1 MRYSKYISAI
11 AAIGDFLILNFLFI
25 FTFLYFRHGEP
36 ATLQTNAIIFY
47 FYINLAWVISIAIF
61 KPYKTDRQSG
71 KKYILFTYL
80 KSVIFLLPLF
90 LLYFQVLSFDY
101 LSRLQIKLLFPVL
114 LISLLTWRFSL
125 YFLLILYRKAGYN
138 FRNVVIVGNNETA
151 NELKNFFIQNHWAG
165 YRFKGFFTFEPSNKK
180 EVVGTYSDLER
191 YVVSHEIDEIYLISN
206 NIDDS
211 IFKVITSIVSR
222 YPVKIRIVPYVS
234 HFSFLSVKLTNYGTI
249 PVLTFQRGPL
259 NFWYNRLIKRFFDV
273 GFSLIVIVLIL
284 SWLIPLVYLLN
295 LLSGDGASLFFIQK
309 RTGMDNKPFS
319 LIKFRTMKKN
329 DEADAKQVTK
339 NDNRIT
345 KIGKFLRCSS
355 IDEIPQF
362 FNVLIG
368 NMSVV
373 GPRPH
378 MLFHTDI
385 YKEMVKKFM
394 VRHTVKP
401 GITGYAQVNGFRGEI
416 IKTRDIK
423 ERIKMDIYYIENWSF
438 SLDMKIIFLTII
450 NLLKG
455 DKAAY

>member
-1 MRYSKYISAI
+1 
-11 AAIGDFLILNFLFI
+11 
-25 FTFLYFRHGEP
+25 
-36 ATLQTNAIIFY
+36 
-47 FYINLAWVISIAIF
+47 
-61 KPYKTDRQSG
+61 
-71 KKYILFTYL
+71 
-80 KSVIFLLPLF
+80 
-90 LLYFQVLSFDY
+90 
-101 LSRLQIKLLFPVL
+101 
-114 LISLLTWRFSL
+114 
-125 YFLLILYRKAGYN
+125 
-138 FRNVVIVGNNETA
+138 
-151 NELKNFFIQNHWAG
+151 
-165 YRFKGFFTFEPSNKK
+165 
-180 EVVGTYSDLER
+180 
-191 YVVSHEIDEIYLISN
+191 
-206 NIDDS
+206 
-211 IFKVITSIVSR
+211 
-222 YPVKIRIVPYVS
+222 VKIRIVPYVS
-234 HFSFLSVKLTNYGTI
+234 HFSFLSVKLTNYNTI

-259 NFWYNRLIKRFFDV
+259 SFWYNRLIKRFFDV
-273 GFSLIVIVLIL
+273 GFSLIIIVLIL

-295 LLSGDGASLFFIQK
+295 LLSGDGASLFFIQR

-345 KIGKFLRCSS
+345 TIGKFLRCSS

-416 IKTRDIK
+416 KKTRDIK